1 MTISISPARWLSMI
15 RYPLLKRFSSF
26 IIITSII
33 LLPDNALCL
42 SFRHKS
48 YYLIIDTSMPGFQGF
63 QAACSITFLPV
74 CQRQFLFSAAFISI
88 RSFLS
93 NKIGQNPVMR
103 FCSLSQSSST
113 FIIYNLKL
121 CLLPASSYMD
131 KKPLYW
137 LLIIEP
143 VQIF

>member
-1 MTISISPARWLSMI
+1 MSHDNLHLPCQVAFNDPIPIIEAFFFLHNHHLHC
-15 RYPLLKRFSSF
+15 LLFQ
-26 IIITSII
+26 
-33 LLPDNALCL
+33 
-42 SFRHKS
+42 HKF